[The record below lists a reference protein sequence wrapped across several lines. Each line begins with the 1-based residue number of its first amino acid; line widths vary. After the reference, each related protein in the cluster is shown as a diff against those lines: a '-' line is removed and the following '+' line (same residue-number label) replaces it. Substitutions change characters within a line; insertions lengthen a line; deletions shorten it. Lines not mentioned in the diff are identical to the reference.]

1 MLFLLSAQGA
11 IAQNSSFNGSAAPP
25 AAPPGRSFSGTLTFG
40 ANNEH
45 SLTSILVYNAYDRS
59 IDVDATG
66 SAWSMYVASPP
77 VPPPTPPLSPPLPP
91 APPKPPPP
99 LAPALS
105 GSVVFTEYDSSY
117 ISTSAGSLSKTGS
130 ASGTSPFTPSHS
142 AVRASQELLSPNGAY
157 QINFKCPAQNQL
169 RYIGL
174 VEGSYNY
181 STLTGNSQSSIPYA
195 IFCSSSNGYAF
206 IFESG
211 ASKGFAGTTAPT
223 MALPAISLTVSFV

>member
-117 ISTSAGSLSKTGS
+117 ISV
-130 ASGTSPFTPSHS
+130 PFQRVHERDTV
-142 AVRASQELLSPNGAY
+142 AVWAPFGHIEAVA
-157 QINFKCPAQNQL
+157 AQWLEQ
-169 RYIGL
+169 RVI
-174 VEGSYNY
+174 
-181 STLTGNSQSSIPYA
+181 
-195 IFCSSSNGYAF
+195 
-206 IFESG
+206 
-211 ASKGFAGTTAPT
+211 
-223 MALPAISLTVSFV
+223 VSDARM